1 MKKYFS
7 LLSFLI
13 LSFYNSQQTEG
24 LRIIKEK
31 YAPEFENILAKYQ
44 NIQPK
49 KLSKKAREELK
60 LRKQKEINSL
70 ELKRNAEYLIELTKI
85 QSNKPVINFDPKTF
99 QPFDEKGE
107 VYAKY
112 PTGNEGFRQEVSEK
126 FSAGNIDAQGKIST
140 EVIFI
145 IEKDGSI
152 TNVKAT
158 GSNIEFNR
166 QAELAVYLTEHRWE
180 PARID
185 GYPVRY
191 KFRIP
196 LNLNFD

>member
-99 QPFDEKGE
+99 QPLDEKGE

-145 IEKDGSI
+145 I
-152 TNVKAT
+152 
-158 GSNIEFNR
+158 
-166 QAELAVYLTEHRWE
+166 
-180 PARID
+180 
-185 GYPVRY
+185 
-191 KFRIP
+191 
-196 LNLNFD
+196 